1 MLGTQKRGGPKPACS
16 QSIADDFYLMPTCA
30 ISRSTSS
37 CATSYSGRTSSSSS
51 RSRKYSA
58 ATKLASRSVKSRPAF
73 SRNFTNAVC
82 ASPTTC
88 AAPSTKNFVSIV
100 SACRVAMPFHICEKR
115 HWYVCPVSLEVTSK
129 APMNW
134 LIAPVLASTGRVVT
148 QSPLE
153 QFSVVSNRFSVRK
166 RILER
171 DSHSLLL
178 LSTHSGS
185 GFHLRVAP
193 NRRSHAGATR
203 HAETLIE

>member
-1 MLGTQKRGGPKPACS
+1 
-16 QSIADDFYLMPTCA
+16 MPTCA
-30 ISRSTSS
+30 LRRSTSS
-37 CATSYSGRTSSSSS
+37 CDTSYSGRTSSSSS

-82 ASPTTC
+82 ANPTTW
-88 AAPSTKNFVSIV
+88 ASPSTKNFVSIV
-100 SACRVAMPFHICEKR
+100 SACRVAMPFHMCEKR
-115 HWYVCPVSLEVTSK
+115 HGYVCPLNLEVTSK

-134 LIAPVLASTGRVVT
+134 LIAPVFASTGRVVT

-153 QFSVVSNRFSVRK
+153 HFSVASDPHLVRK
-166 RILER
+166 RILKR

-203 HAETLIE
+203 HPETLIE

>member
-1 MLGTQKRGGPKPACS
+1 
-16 QSIADDFYLMPTCA
+16 
-30 ISRSTSS
+30 
-37 CATSYSGRTSSSSS
+37 
-51 RSRKYSA
+51 
-58 ATKLASRSVKSRPAF
+58 
-73 SRNFTNAVC
+73 
-82 ASPTTC
+82 
-88 AAPSTKNFVSIV
+88 
-100 SACRVAMPFHICEKR
+100 
-115 HWYVCPVSLEVTSK
+115 
-129 APMNW
+129 MNW

-193 NRRSHAGATR
+193 NCRSHAAPTR
-203 HAETLIE
+203 HPEPLIEQALFHRPQKQHHESLLPPLPHPPHPPHFT